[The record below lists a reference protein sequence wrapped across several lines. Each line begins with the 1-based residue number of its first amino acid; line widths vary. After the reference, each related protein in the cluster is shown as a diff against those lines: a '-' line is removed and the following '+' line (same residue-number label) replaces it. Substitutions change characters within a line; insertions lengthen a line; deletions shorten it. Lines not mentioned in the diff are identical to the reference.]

1 MKTRI
6 IKISSRNPDERSI
19 AAAVAVIKN
28 GGLVAFPTETV
39 YGLGANALDKQAVKK
54 IFMAKK
60 RPADNPLIV
69 HIASYAD
76 IARLAHPLPSYAQ
89 KLIRKFWPGP
99 LTLVLRKKR
108 LVPDIVTAGG
118 PTVAVRMPKH
128 KVALALIKKAGT
140 PIAAPSANLAGRPS
154 ATSASHVLEDFDD
167 KIDLILDGGRTRIGL
182 ESTVLDV
189 TQSKPII
196 LRPGGITKEV
206 LERVMGISFTYNKN
220 PRGLARS
227 PGMKYRHY
235 APRTRVNIVPYDKP
249 AVMTAETQR
258 LLHCFHRRGERVGIL
273 ATLVKTRQRPK
284 SDALLFAGSSP
295 ATIGRNLFRY
305 LRYLDS
311 RGLDVIL
318 VEGIPERGLGAAI
331 MNRLRKAAEKE

>member
-19 AAAVAVIKN
+19 AAAATVIKN
-28 GGLVAFPTETV
+28 GGLVVFPTETV
-39 YGLGANALDKQAVKK
+39 YGLGANALDKQAVQK
-54 IFMAKK
+54 IFTAKK

-76 IARLAHPLPSYAQ
+76 LIKLAYPLPSYAQ

-108 LVPDIVTAGG
+108 LVPDVVTAGG
-118 PTVAVRMPKH
+118 PTIAVRMPKH
-128 KVALALIKKAGT
+128 KVALALIKKAGV

-154 ATSASHVLEDFDD
+154 GTSASDVLEDLDD
-167 KIDLILDGGRTRIGL
+167 KIDLILDGGPTRIGL

-196 LRPGGITKEV
+196 LRLGGITKET
-206 LERVMGISFTYNKN
+206 LEDFLGMTLFYDNNLK
-220 PRGLARS
+220 GLARS

-235 APRTRVNIVPYDKP
+235 APRAKVIIVSYDKST
-249 AVMTAETQR
+249 VMTAELRKLARHFHHRDQR
-258 LLHCFHRRGERVGIL
+258 IGIL
-273 ATLVKTRQRPK
+273 ATLEKKRQYPK
-284 SDALLFAGSSP
+284 SEAFLFAGSTS
-295 ATIGRNLFRY
+295 TRIGKNLFRY
-305 LRYLDS
+305 LRLLDS
-311 RGLDVIL
+311 RKLDVIL
-318 VEGIPERGLGAAI
+318 VEGVPEHGLGAAI
-331 MNRLRKAAEKE
+331 MNRLRKAAGN